1 MVTADIRAY
10 SLPPSL
16 LTHYAD
22 YYFSPNA
29 FHPHFPLIHKPTFD
43 PSSVLASFLRAICC
57 VGNIY
62 DPTNRTLGK
71 QLWESGWKVLERW
84 IERGSEQD
92 DPNEGTLA
100 QIFKDEVA
108 QDESQVNKKN
118 HRESRLC
125 VLQALVLFE
134 FYGLFSQDREAE
146 KKARILHF
154 RCTEVR
160 SRTNFKASMLTDHAQ
175 IAREYGYLKEM
186 QLPPNYDELPLQ
198 RQWELFIECES
209 KKRWA
214 SRKLFAFIGPSL
226 INPV

>member
-1 MVTADIRAY
+1 MMAY
-10 SLPPSL
+10 YNPDKLPLLVNEPHLVSSTRLQLTFHSLPPSL

-22 YYFSPNA
+22 YYFAPTA

-62 DPTNRTLGK
+62 DPTNRTMGK
-71 QLWESGWKVLERW
+71 QLWESGWIVLERW

-92 DPNEGTLA
+92 DPNEGSLA
-100 QIFKDEVA
+100 QLFKEEEMEDE
-108 QDESQVNKKN
+108 EPGTKKAR
-118 HRESRLC
+118 REGRLC
-125 VLQALVLFE
+125 VLQAFVLFE

-160 SRTNFKASMLTDHAQ
+160 ELSHCR
-175 IAREYGYLKEM
+175 IM
-186 QLPPNYDELPLQ
+186 Q
-198 RQWELFIECES
+198 C
-209 KKRWA
+209 
-214 SRKLFAFIGPSL
+214 
-226 INPV
+226 